1 MIDARNLDDDL
12 FKSARSLIVSG
23 QAEKGVEVV
32 REFLRKNGGVWNA
45 WFLLGWG
52 LRLLGRYE
60 DARAAFLTTAHC
72 EGGKTSDT
80 YNELAICCM
89 EMNLLDESEA
99 ALKTALSLSPEDA
112 KIMANMGVL
121 LSKSKKTSE
130 AQKWFRAALEYNP
143 DDAVAKQALGG

>member
-1 MIDARNLDDDL
+1 
-12 FKSARSLIVSG
+12 
-23 QAEKGVEVV
+23 
-32 REFLRKNGGVWNA
+32 LRKNGGVWNA

-60 DARAAFLTTAHC
+60 DAREAFLKTAQC
-72 EGGKTSDT
+72 EGGKTGDT

-89 EMNLLDESEA
+89 EMNLLGESEA

-130 AQKWFRAALEYNP
+130 ARKWFRSALEYNP